1 MDQKSGPV
9 ASRWNSF
16 ADIAIRC
23 AGIAKV
29 LISRDTGHVEFVDRH
44 LSSKRVYQDLFRSA
58 YSCGLAA
65 PGSRSRTIR
74 GGGPGGLLF
83 RDYLLCDELGDFGI
97 HANRLHKQ
105 ELVRIQVH
113 AVRLV

>member
-44 LSSKRVYQDLFRSA
+44 LSSRL
-58 YSCGLAA
+58 
-65 PGSRSRTIR
+65 R
-74 GGGPGGLLF
+74 GESEKKHL
-83 RDYLLCDELGDFGI
+83 DDWKEQNVV
-97 HANRLHKQ
+97 A
-105 ELVRIQVH
+105 
-113 AVRLV
+113 